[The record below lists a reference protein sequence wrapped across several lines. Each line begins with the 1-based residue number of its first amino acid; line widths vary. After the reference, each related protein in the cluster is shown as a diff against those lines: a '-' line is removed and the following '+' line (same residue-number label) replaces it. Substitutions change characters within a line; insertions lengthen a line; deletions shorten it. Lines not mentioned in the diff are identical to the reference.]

1 MKKRNKAGIV
11 CAVAAVGCAVLAGW
25 LFVRSRPLVFNES
38 FWSHAHCIVGG
49 GQSLRIY
56 AQDHGGRF
64 PFHTNGYADAL
75 LLLDD
80 SWDTALTGPG
90 YTAAVF
96 ERMRKTG
103 GNAPE
108 AEFGRVYVQGL
119 AETNAPD
126 IAILFDKLAT
136 PGGDHCH
143 GLGRLWRPLVREVWT
158 IGGGRKVIAEN
169 DWKAY
174 AVNQVTMLVAAG
186 IPRETAES
194 YFGTE
199 ITKR

>member
-1 MKKRNKAGIV
+1 MNKRTNVGT
-11 CAVAAVGCAVLAGW
+11 CAVAAMGVAVLASW

-38 FWSHAHCIVGG
+38 FWSHAHCILGA
-49 GQSLRIY
+49 GQSLGIY
-56 AQDHGGRF
+56 AHDHEGRF

-75 LLLDD
+75 LVLDAG
-80 SWDTALTGPG
+80 WDTALTGPG
-90 YTAAVF
+90 YTTAVF

-103 GNAPE
+103 GDAPE

-119 AETNAPD
+119 SETNAPD

-143 GLGRLWRPLVREVWT
+143 GLTRLSRPLVREVWT
-158 IGGGRKVIAEN
+158 IGGGKTVIAES

-186 IPRETAES
+186 IPRETAQS
-194 YFGTE
+194 YYDAE
-199 ITKR
+199 PLKR